1 MKEFVSDHKIHILAV
16 LAIAALIGF
25 GVYKFTGKS
34 SPAGE
39 TTYVETVENLTGQNA
54 SLGLINRFAGIV
66 EMTIQPR
73 RKRSRSLRRKKETPR
88 LPSRPIIR
96 SRSRNRD

>member
-39 TTYVETVENLTGQNA
+39 TAYVETVENLTGQNA
-54 SLGLINRFAGIV
+54 FG
-66 EMTIQPR
+66 TDQP
-73 RKRSRSLRRKKETPR
+73 LRGYR
-88 LPSRPIIR
+88 
-96 SRSRNRD
+96 